1 MAYCDP
7 KKILIVDDTQSISF
21 VLEELLR
28 DKGYND
34 INVYNNANDAL
45 KNIENKDN
53 KPDVIITDYSMP
65 GMNGI
70 ELLEKVNP
78 EKNNIKAIVMTADPK
93 SIKCEKKY
101 TIVEKAIGFLEEILQ
116 LIGLNHK

>member
-1 MAYCDP
+1 MAYSNP

-28 DKGYND
+28 DEGYNNID
-34 INVYNNANDAL
+34 VYDNANDAL
-45 KNIENKDN
+45 ENIKDKKN

-78 EKNNIKAIVMTADPK
+78 EQNNIKAIVMTADPK
-93 SIKCEKKY
+93 GIKCEKKY

-116 LIGLNHK
+116 LIGLSNK